1 MTTLWEPRIMNAPI
15 HRFDLLISQTPAAL
29 PTILNTFADLALTPA
44 RVSTH
49 NHKNSLQSV
58 TIILRQLADQEVRA
72 IEKSL
77 RQSDLVRTVS
87 LEHMLT

>member
-1 MTTLWEPRIMNAPI
+1 MNAPI
-15 HRFDLLISQTPAAL
+15 HRFDLLISHTPTAL
-29 PTILNTFADLALTPA
+29 PAILKTFADLALTPA

-49 NHKNSLQSV
+49 DHKNSLQSV
-58 TIILRQLADQEVRA
+58 TIILRQLADTDVRA

-77 RQSDLVRTVS
+77 RQSDLVQAVS